1 MSLHGTAERANMN
14 EHSRTLVWLSVAVAI
29 VTTLTVACSKVAVET
44 GSHRQSGVLR
54 ISTRRFDNLNTVV
67 SAGGSSVYLAY
78 LWGAFLFVSDD
89 KMRIEPELATSI
101 PTRANG
107 GVSTDG
113 LTVTYHLRRGVTWHD
128 GAPFTASDVIFT
140 WHVIMNPANNV
151 VTRIG
156 YDKISS
162 ITAPDAYTLVVR
174 LKQPYAPIVANFF
187 GPGEVPYVI
196 LPRHLLGGL
205 SDINHASYNRKPIG
219 TGPFIIQSYDPD
231 AGVVLAANPRYW
243 RGKPKLQGIQYR
255 IVPDANT
262 EMVMLRADEI
272 DVAAVSDTHAQEL
285 KDAPGIVIVSEPAP
299 QNTFLSLNV
308 RRPPLDDVRVRRA
321 IAMTVDRS
329 FFVRAFQ
336 FGAGSVDDGDEPPFY
351 WAYDPRAHMPSYDP
365 QAAGQLLD
373 AAGWRRD
380 PASGY
385 RSKAGKPLHLI
396 FAYITNRDP
405 DTRYAPVFQNAMK
418 QIGIA
423 VDLRNYPYNIF
434 YAPAS
439 EGGVLNGGGY
449 DVAMSGWVLGS
460 DPDEATL
467 WMCDQYP
474 PLGYNWS
481 FFCDPRL
488 DALEATAL
496 SSYDRDVRRRAYWQI
511 QELLARDV
519 PAVFVSWVNIIYAT
533 RDTVRDFHPGES
545 WVASWDWRKE

>member
-1 MSLHGTAERANMN
+1 MHA
-14 EHSRTLVWLSVAVAI
+14 HSRTLLRLTLAVAVI
-29 VTTLTVACSKVAVET
+29 VAHLAACSKVAVET
-44 GSHRQSGVLR
+44 GPRGQSAVLR
-54 ISTRRFDNLNTVV
+54 ISTRRFDNLNTVI

-89 KMRIEPELATSI
+89 KMRIEPELATAI

-107 GVSTDG
+107 GVSEDG
-113 LTVTYHLRRGVTWHD
+113 LTVTYHLRRGVAWHD
-128 GAPFTASDVIFT
+128 GAPFSAADVIFT

-151 VTRIG
+151 VTRLG
-156 YDKISS
+156 YDKIAS
-162 ITAPDAYTLVVR
+162 ITAPDAYTVVVR

-196 LPRHLLGGL
+196 LPKHLLGGL
-205 SDINHASYNRKPIG
+205 PNINQAPYNRKPVG

-231 AGVVLAANPRYW
+231 AGVVLAANQHYW
-243 RGKPKLQGIQYR
+243 RGKPKLQGIEYR

-262 EMVMLRADEI
+262 EMVMLRANEI
-272 DVAAVSDTHAQEL
+272 DVASVSDAHAQEL
-285 KDAPGIVIVSEPAP
+285 KGAPGIVIVSEPAP

-321 IAMTVDRS
+321 IAMAVDRS

-336 FGAGSVDDGDEPPFY
+336 FGVGGVDNGDEPPFY
-351 WAYDPRAHMPSYDP
+351 WAYDPQVRMPPYDP
-365 QAAGQLLD
+365 RAAAQLLD
-373 AAGWRRD
+373 AAGWERD
-380 PASGY
+380 PMTGY

-405 DTRYAPVFQNAMK
+405 DTRYAPVFQNTMK

-423 VDLRNYPYNIF
+423 VDLRNYPYNVF

-439 EGGVLNGGGY
+439 EGGVLNGGKY

-481 FFCDPRL
+481 FYCDPRL
-488 DALEATAL
+488 DALEGIAL
-496 SSYDRDVRRRAYWQI
+496 SSYDREVRRRAYWQI

-533 RDTVRDFHPGES
+533 RDTVKDFHPGEN
-545 WVASWDWRKE
+545 WAASWNWRKE